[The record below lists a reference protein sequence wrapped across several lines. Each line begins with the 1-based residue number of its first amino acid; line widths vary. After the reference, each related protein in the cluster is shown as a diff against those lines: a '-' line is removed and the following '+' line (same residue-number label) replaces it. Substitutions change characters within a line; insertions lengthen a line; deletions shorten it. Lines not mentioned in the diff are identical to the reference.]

1 MPTIGGSSFW
11 LVSEPGVA
19 IFIVIFIAIQI
30 VKGREKEQPKPLGVF
45 LLCVFLEETIDL
57 SSLVAKLVKSLQ

>member
-1 MPTIGGSSFW
+1 M
-11 LVSEPGVA
+11 VSEPGVA

>member
-1 MPTIGGSSFW
+1 M
-11 LVSEPGVA
+11 VSEPGVT

-30 VKGREKEQPKPLGVF
+30 VKGREKEQPKPLGIF

-57 SSLVAKLVKSLQ
+57 SFLVAKLVKSLQ